1 MMNHNYYDEAVSRVV
16 DEALGEGP
24 AFEHSSVNNQ
34 PGYAP
39 AGSGDPEGQ
48 GAVHGNRPPKKRPF
62 KVLRFTAIAAAI
74 AVTATGSSF
83 LTAHLMEDRMAEI
96 AAGQVQSG
104 GTGTTGGLTRTA
116 LGGESAAS
124 TQEIVSQVSP
134 SIVGIK
140 MTVSVPSR
148 NPYAYYYGGG
158 GGTQQTTGEGSGII
172 VSQDGTILTN
182 YHVVEYADPEGQYG
196 EYTQLTVTL
205 SDGTEYPATFVK
217 GDSDR
222 DLALLKIEAANLPA
236 ATLGDSDGLSVGETV
251 LCFGSPLGL
260 QGSVSQGVVSAVN
273 RELATGETGETQ
285 SFVQTD
291 AAINSGNSG
300 GALVNSRG
308 EVVGVNSAK
317 ISASGVEGLGFAIP
331 INDAIAFIA
340 GTAEGTT
347 I

>member
-1 MMNHNYYDEAVSRVV
+1 MMNHNYYDEAVSHVV
-16 DEALGEGP
+16 DEALGAGP
-24 AFEHSSVNNQ
+24 AFEHSNGASGQ
-34 PGYAP
+34 PGYTP
-39 AGSGDPEGQ
+39 AGSGAPEGQ
-48 GAVHGNRPPKKRPF
+48 GAAHRNHPPKKRPF

-83 LTAHLMEDRMAEI
+83 LTAHLMEERMAEI
-96 AAGQVQSG
+96 AASQVQSG
-104 GTGTTGGLTRTA
+104 GAASGLTRTA
-116 LGGESAAS
+116 LGGTAS
-124 TQEIVSQVSP
+124 TQEIVSEVSP

-158 GGTQQTTGEGSGII
+158 GGTQQTSGEGSGII

-217 GDSDR
+217 GDSER
-222 DLALLKIEAANLPA
+222 DLALIKIEAANLPA
-236 ATLGDSDGLSVGETV
+236 ATLGDSDDLSVGETV

-273 RELATGETGETQ
+273 RELAAGETGGTQ

-331 INDAIAFIA
+331 INDAKAFIA